1 MFRHLLAGAL
11 TLTAALTL
19 GAPAIAGDEQPN
31 VIRLKYAEADLQ
43 TARGARALAL
53 RVRVA
58 AADVCGGESLLVR
71 T

>member
-31 VIRLKYAEADLQ
+31 VIRLKYAEADL
-43 TARGARALAL
+43 
-53 RVRVA
+53 
-58 AADVCGGESLLVR
+58 
-71 T
+71 